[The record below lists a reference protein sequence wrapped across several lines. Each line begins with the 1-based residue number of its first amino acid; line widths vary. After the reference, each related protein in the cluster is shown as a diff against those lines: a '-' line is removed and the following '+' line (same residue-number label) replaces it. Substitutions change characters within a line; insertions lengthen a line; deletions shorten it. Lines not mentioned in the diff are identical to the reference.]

1 MSLLANLNT
10 DSNIAD
16 EKDSIGGSRVRES
29 GLYPLN
35 IALAYITKSEG
46 GAMALNLSLKDDD
59 GEVRQQLWMTSGTAK
74 GGNNYYIDKKGDK
87 QYLPGFNMAN
97 SLALLT
103 LGKEI
108 SALDTEDKV
117 INLYNF
123 DTKGDV
129 PTKVA
134 MVVDLLGKDILVGLI
149 KQTVD
154 INKKDDATGEYK
166 ASGEVR
172 DENEID
178 KLFRAEDR
186 MTSAEIRAKAEVAEF
201 ADTWEAKWKGQT
213 KNKAKGAAAGGTA
226 GAPKPAGASTKP
238 QQSLFAKPNP
248 TA

>member
-10 DSNIAD
+10 DSTIAD

-123 DTKGDV
+123 ETRGDV

-186 MTSAEIRAKAEVAEF
+186 MTSSEIRAQATEAVF

-213 KNKAKGAAAGGTA
+213 KNKSKGAAAGGTA
-226 GAPKPAGASTKP
+226 GAPKTAGASTKP
-238 QQSLFAKPNP
+238 QQSLFTKPTP
-248 TA
+248 SA